1 MNINSHH
8 FILGICLLFLNSLY
22 CQVGIGTNSPD
33 SSAAL
38 EVTSPSN
45 NKGVLLPRLTQ
56 IQRTGISSPASGLLV
71 YQTNGT
77 SGLYYYDGSD
87 WLRFGEVQTVNGVS
101 PTIANGNVAV
111 TFLSTQTGTQSNRTS
126 TVSPA
131 DGLVHIV
138 TGNTPSSEDGKV
150 YIYSSAT
157 SSWNETSAFTDDQ
170 DISGSSF
177 DFTSGD
183 LVIGITGGVSETISL
198 ASLTVTPTLDEVTDV
213 GSTTTNG
220 IDVGSL
226 TVNSSYTL
234 PSATAVAGSYLTVST
249 TTSELVFTLQASS
262 VTPTLDEVTDV
273 GSTTTNG
280 IDVGSLTVN
289 SSYTLPSSTAVAGSY
304 LTVST
309 TTSELIFTLPAS
321 SVTPTLDE
329 VTDVGST
336 TTNGIDVGSLTVNSS
351 YTLPTSTSAPGFYLT
366 VSSTN
371 SELVFSVP
379 PVPDGTSDGDIIH
392 WNPAGNWERT
402 DEFKVPFSSGSIVSN
417 RTIEPK
423 TDLNFDLG
431 SSTKRF
437 TNIYGSTINS
447 GAASIT
453 INTTATGTPTIS
465 LQQNGTEKAGI
476 GSNTFFVGDSNAG
489 SHYFFPETIAT
500 SSKQALVTGQ
510 NSNTLVFLDFANLEA
525 QSLDDV
531 LSNGEESN
539 RNIFVASLT
548 VSQTANFATGPDDE
562 DIYIGEFGVDNDDVF
577 ISARLNTDLK
587 LESDSTYDLGELDKN
602 FARIFSNQIISNSR
616 LSITASN
623 TTDDDIEF
631 IHNGTIKAGINSITF
646 YIGDRGASTYY
657 EFPRERPVSV
667 SNQVL
672 TYSAASS
679 LTWSSLLNLPAG
691 NQEGMSLRWNNSTS
705 NWETASS
712 TLIFSGGVSATTVT
726 ATNIS
731 IGSQIT
737 FSSNATTVPPL
748 NLVANNLNDGVGALR
763 MEGSEPDI
771 FLNQNS
777 AGFNTVTFAT
787 ANNQVNAFG
796 KNSSDDFY
804 ITVKDGGLWK
814 DNTFVINNSSGD
826 LSLGYKLSV
835 TGSSTLSEL
844 KVGSSG
850 NDYTLPISRGTAG
863 EVLTVSTTTNLLSF
877 ESTSFGKHYMLAEL
891 TVADN
896 DLKVGDEIQNLVA
909 TTSNGVTLS
918 PGGKIFTLT
927 QGKVYKLTGYV
938 EVSGDQVASTFSWR
952 VNGVDIGK
960 QGVSTSTSTNRQ
972 DKFILPS
979 VAFYRATSSATV
991 VLRCVTVT
999 ANSGNVSTVNSGSY
1013 VIIEEL

>member
-213 GSTTTNG
+213 GSTTTN
-220 IDVGSL
+220 S
-226 TVNSSYTL
+226 
-234 PSATAVAGSYLTVST
+234 
-249 TTSELVFTLQASS
+249 
-262 VTPTLDEVTDV
+262 
-273 GSTTTNG
+273 
-280 IDVGSLTVN
+280 
-289 SSYTLPSSTAVAGSY
+289 
-304 LTVST
+304 
-309 TTSELIFTLPAS
+309 
-321 SVTPTLDE
+321 
-329 VTDVGST
+329 
-336 TTNGIDVGSLTVNSS
+336 IDVGSLTVNSS

-379 PVPDGTSDGDIIH
+379 PVPDGTSDGDIIL

-850 NDYTLPISRGTAG
+850 NDYTFPISRGTAG

-896 DLKVGDEIQNLVA
+896 DLKVGDEIQNLAA

>member
-1 MNINSHH
+1 MSIYNRH
-8 FILGICLLFLNSLY
+8 FNLGIFLLFLNSMY
-22 CQVGIGTNSPD
+22 GQVGIGTNSPD

-38 EVTSPSN
+38 EITSPTN

-56 IQRTGISSPASGLLV
+56 TQRLGISSPASGLLV

-77 SGLYYYDGSD
+77 NGLYYYDGSN

-101 PTIANGNVAV
+101 PTVANGNVAV

-177 DFTSGD
+177 DFASGD

-198 ASLTVTPTLDEVTDV
+198 ASLTVTPTLDQITDQ

-220 IDVGSL
+220 IDVGGL

-249 TTSELVFTLQASS
+249 TTSELVFTL
-262 VTPTLDEVTDV
+262 PT
-273 GSTTTNG
+273 
-280 IDVGSLTVN
+280 
-289 SSYTLPSSTAVAGSY
+289 
-304 LTVST
+304 
-309 TTSELIFTLPAS
+309 S

-379 PVPDGTSDGDIIH
+379 PVPDGIADGDIIH
-392 WNPAGNWERT
+392 WNHPAGNWERT
-402 DEFKVPFSSGSIVSN
+402 NEFIVPFSSGSIVSN

-476 GSNTFFVGDSNAG
+476 GSNTFFVGDSSAG

-510 NSNTLVFLDFANLEA
+510 NSNTLVFLDFANLES

-562 DIYIGEFGVDNDDVF
+562 DIYIGELGVDNDDVF

-587 LESDSTYDLGELDKN
+587 LKT
-602 FARIFSNQIISNSR
+602 
-616 LSITASN
+616 
-623 TTDDDIEF
+623 
-631 IHNGTIKAGINSITF
+631 
-646 YIGDRGASTYY
+646 
-657 EFPRERPVSV
+657 
-667 SNQVL
+667 
-672 TYSAASS
+672 
-679 LTWSSLLNLPAG
+679 
-691 NQEGMSLRWNNSTS
+691 
-705 NWETASS
+705 
-712 TLIFSGGVSATTVT
+712 
-726 ATNIS
+726 
-731 IGSQIT
+731 
-737 FSSNATTVPPL
+737 
-748 NLVANNLNDGVGALR
+748 
-763 MEGSEPDI
+763 
-771 FLNQNS
+771 
-777 AGFNTVTFAT
+777 
-787 ANNQVNAFG
+787 
-796 KNSSDDFY
+796 
-804 ITVKDGGLWK
+804 
-814 DNTFVINNSSGD
+814 
-826 LSLGYKLSV
+826 
-835 TGSSTLSEL
+835 
-844 KVGSSG
+844 
-850 NDYTLPISRGTAG
+850 
-863 EVLTVSTTTNLLSF
+863 
-877 ESTSFGKHYMLAEL
+877 
-891 TVADN
+891 
-896 DLKVGDEIQNLVA
+896 
-909 TTSNGVTLS
+909 
-918 PGGKIFTLT
+918 
-927 QGKVYKLTGYV
+927 
-938 EVSGDQVASTFSWR
+938 
-952 VNGVDIGK
+952 
-960 QGVSTSTSTNRQ
+960 
-972 DKFILPS
+972 
-979 VAFYRATSSATV
+979 
-991 VLRCVTVT
+991 
-999 ANSGNVSTVNSGSY
+999 
-1013 VIIEEL
+1013 

>member
-1 MNINSHH
+1 MSIYNRH
-8 FILGICLLFLNSLY
+8 FNLGIFLLFLNSMY
-22 CQVGIGTNSPD
+22 GQVGIGTNSPD

-38 EVTSPSN
+38 EITSPTN

-56 IQRTGISSPASGLLV
+56 TQRLGISSPASGLLV

-77 SGLYYYDGSD
+77 NGLYYYDGSN

-101 PTIANGNVAV
+101 PTVANGNVAV

-177 DFTSGD
+177 DFASGD

-198 ASLTVTPTLDEVTDV
+198 ASLTVTPTLDQITDQ

-220 IDVGSL
+220 IDVGGL

-249 TTSELVFTLQASS
+249 TTSELVFTL
-262 VTPTLDEVTDV
+262 PT
-273 GSTTTNG
+273 
-280 IDVGSLTVN
+280 
-289 SSYTLPSSTAVAGSY
+289 
-304 LTVST
+304 
-309 TTSELIFTLPAS
+309 S

-379 PVPDGTSDGDIIH
+379 PVPDGIADGDIIH
-392 WNPAGNWERT
+392 WNHPAGNWERT
-402 DEFKVPFSSGSIVSN
+402 NEFIVPFSSGSIVSN

-476 GSNTFFVGDSNAG
+476 GSNTFFVGDSSAG

-510 NSNTLVFLDFANLEA
+510 NSNTLVFLDFANLES

-562 DIYIGEFGVDNDDVF
+562 DIYIGELGVDNDDVF

-587 LESDSTYDLGELDKN
+587 LETDSTYDLGELDKN
-602 FARIFSNQIISNSR
+602 FARIFSNQIISNGR

-631 IHNGTIKAGINSITF
+631 IHNGTNKAGINSSTF
-646 YIGDRGASTYY
+646 YIGDRGTSTYY

-667 SNQVL
+667 SDQVL
-672 TYSAASS
+672 TYSAVSS

-726 ATNIS
+726 ATNIN
-731 IGSQIT
+731 IGTQIT
-737 FSSNATTVPPL
+737 FSSNASTIPPL
-748 NLVANNLNDGVGALR
+748 NLVANNLNDGIGALR

-771 FLNQNS
+771 YLNQNS

-787 ANNQVNAFG
+787 ADDPVNAFG

-804 ITVKDGGLWK
+804 ITVRDGASWK
-814 DNTFVINNSSGD
+814 NNSFVINNSSGD

-844 KVGSSG
+844 KVGSLG
-850 NDYTLPISRGTAG
+850 NDYTLPTTRGTAG

-891 TVADN
+891 TTPDT
-896 DLKVGDEIQNLVA
+896 DLKIGDEIQTLS
-909 TTSNGVTLS
+909 TITSNGITLS
-918 PGGKIFTLT
+918 GGKSFDLT

-938 EVSGDQVASTFSWR
+938 EVSGDQAVSTFIWR
-952 VNGVDIGK
+952 INGIDIGK

-979 VAFYRATSSATV
+979 VAFYRATSSASV
-991 VLRCVTVT
+991 VLRCVTVN

-1013 VIIEEL
+1013 MIIEEL

>member
-1 MNINSHH
+1 MIIYIRH
-8 FILGICLLFLNSLY
+8 FILGICLLLLNSMFG
-22 CQVGIGTNSPD
+22 QVGIGTNSPD

-38 EVTSPSN
+38 EITSPTN

-56 IQRTGISSPASGLLV
+56 AQRIGISSPASGLLV

-101 PTIANGNVAV
+101 PTVANGNVAV

-138 TGNTPSSEDGKV
+138 TGNTPSTEDGKV

-177 DFTSGD
+177 DFASGD

-198 ASLTVTPTLDEVTDV
+198 ASLTVTPTLDQVTDQ

-234 PSATAVAGSYLTVST
+234 PSATGVAGTYLTVST
-249 TTSELVFTLQASS
+249 TTSELV
-262 VTPTLDEVTDV
+262 
-273 GSTTTNG
+273 
-280 IDVGSLTVN
+280 
-289 SSYTLPSSTAVAGSY
+289 
-304 LTVST
+304 
-309 TTSELIFTLPAS
+309 FTLPAS

-379 PVPDGTSDGDIIH
+379 PVPDGTADGDIIH

-437 TNIYGSTINS
+437 TNIYGSAINS

-476 GSNTFFVGDSNAG
+476 GSNTFFVGDSSAG

-548 VSQTANFATGPDDE
+548 VSRTANLATGPDDE

-587 LESDSTYDLGELDKN
+587 LEMDSTYDLGELDKN
-602 FARIFSNQIISNSR
+602 FARIYSNQIISNGR

-631 IHNGTIKAGINSITF
+631 IHNGTVKAGINSSTF
-646 YIGDRGASTYY
+646 YIGDGGASTYY

-731 IGSQIT
+731 IGTQIT

-748 NLVANNLNDGVGALR
+748 NLIANNLNDNVGALR

-771 FLNQNS
+771 YLNQNS

-787 ANNQVNAFG
+787 ANAPVNAFG

-804 ITVKDGGLWK
+804 ITVRDGGSWK
-814 DNTFVINNSSGD
+814 NDSFVINNSSGD

-850 NDYTLPISRGTAG
+850 DDYTLPTTRGTAG

-891 TVADN
+891 TIPDT
-896 DLKVGDEIQNLVA
+896 DLKVGDEIQTLS
-909 TTSNGVTLS
+909 TITSNGVTLS
-918 PGGKIFTLT
+918 SGKSFVLT

-938 EVSGDQVASTFSWR
+938 EVSGDQAVSTFSWR
-952 VNGVDIGK
+952 VNGTDIGK
-960 QGVSTSTSTNRQ
+960 QGVSTSTSTDRQ

-991 VLRCVTVT
+991 VLRCVTAT

-1013 VIIEEL
+1013 MIIEEL

>member
-1 MNINSHH
+1 MSIYNRH
-8 FILGICLLFLNSLY
+8 FNLGIFLLFLNSMY
-22 CQVGIGTNSPD
+22 GQVGIGTNSPD

-38 EVTSPSN
+38 EITSPTN

-56 IQRTGISSPASGLLV
+56 TQRLGISSPASGLLV
-71 YQTNGT
+71 YQTNGST
-77 SGLYYYDGSD
+77 NGLYYYDGSN

-101 PTIANGNVAV
+101 PTVANGNVAV

-177 DFTSGD
+177 DFASGD

-198 ASLTVTPTLDEVTDV
+198 ASLTVTPTLDQITDQ

-220 IDVGSL
+220 IDVGGL

-249 TTSELVFTLQASS
+249 TTSELVFTL
-262 VTPTLDEVTDV
+262 PT
-273 GSTTTNG
+273 
-280 IDVGSLTVN
+280 
-289 SSYTLPSSTAVAGSY
+289 
-304 LTVST
+304 
-309 TTSELIFTLPAS
+309 S

-379 PVPDGTSDGDIIH
+379 PVPDGIADGDIIH
-392 WNPAGNWERT
+392 WNHPAGNWERT
-402 DEFKVPFSSGSIVSN
+402 NEFIVPFSSGSIVSN

-476 GSNTFFVGDSNAG
+476 GSNTFFVGDSSAG

-510 NSNTLVFLDFANLEA
+510 NSNTLVFLDFANLES

-562 DIYIGEFGVDNDDVF
+562 DIYIGELGVDNDDVF

-587 LESDSTYDLGELDKN
+587 LETDSTYDLGELDKN
-602 FARIFSNQIISNSR
+602 FARIFSNQIISNGR

-631 IHNGTIKAGINSITF
+631 IHNGTNKAGINSSTF
-646 YIGDRGASTYY
+646 YIGDRGTSTYY

-667 SNQVL
+667 SDQVL
-672 TYSAASS
+672 TYSAVSS

-726 ATNIS
+726 ATNIN
-731 IGSQIT
+731 IGTQIT

-748 NLVANNLNDGVGALR
+748 NLVANNLNDGIGALR

-771 FLNQNS
+771 YLNQNS

-787 ANNQVNAFG
+787 ADDPVNAFG

-804 ITVKDGGLWK
+804 ITVRDGASWK
-814 DNTFVINNSSGD
+814 NNSFVINNSSGD

-844 KVGSSG
+844 KVGSLG
-850 NDYTLPISRGTAG
+850 NDYTLPTTRGTAG

-891 TVADN
+891 TTPDT
-896 DLKVGDEIQNLVA
+896 DLKIGDEIQTLS
-909 TTSNGVTLS
+909 TITSNGITLS
-918 PGGKIFTLT
+918 GGKSFDLT

-938 EVSGDQVASTFSWR
+938 EVSGDQAVSTFIWR
-952 VNGVDIGK
+952 INGIDIGK

-979 VAFYRATSSATV
+979 VAFYRATSSASV
-991 VLRCVTVT
+991 VLRCVTVN

-1013 VIIEEL
+1013 MIIEEL

>member
-1 MNINSHH
+1 MY
-8 FILGICLLFLNSLY
+8 G
-22 CQVGIGTNSPD
+22 QVGIGTNSPD

-38 EVTSPSN
+38 EITSPTN

-56 IQRTGISSPASGLLV
+56 TQRLGISSPASGLLV

-77 SGLYYYDGSD
+77 NGLYYYDGSN

-101 PTIANGNVAV
+101 PTVANGNVAV

-177 DFTSGD
+177 DFASGD

-198 ASLTVTPTLDEVTDV
+198 ASLTVTPTLDQITDQ

-220 IDVGSL
+220 IDVGGL

-249 TTSELVFTLQASS
+249 TTSELVFTL
-262 VTPTLDEVTDV
+262 PT
-273 GSTTTNG
+273 
-280 IDVGSLTVN
+280 
-289 SSYTLPSSTAVAGSY
+289 
-304 LTVST
+304 
-309 TTSELIFTLPAS
+309 S

-379 PVPDGTSDGDIIH
+379 PVPDGIADGDIIH
-392 WNPAGNWERT
+392 WNHPAGNWERT
-402 DEFKVPFSSGSIVSN
+402 NEFIVPFSSGSIVSN

-476 GSNTFFVGDSNAG
+476 GSNTFFVGDSSAG

-510 NSNTLVFLDFANLEA
+510 NSNTLVFLDFANLES

-562 DIYIGEFGVDNDDVF
+562 DIYIGELGVDNDDVF

-587 LESDSTYDLGELDKN
+587 LETDSTYDLGELDKN
-602 FARIFSNQIISNSR
+602 FARIFSNQIISNGR

-631 IHNGTIKAGINSITF
+631 IHNGTNKAGINSSTF
-646 YIGDRGASTYY
+646 YIGDRGTSTYY

-667 SNQVL
+667 SDQVL
-672 TYSAASS
+672 TYSAVSS

-726 ATNIS
+726 ATNIN
-731 IGSQIT
+731 IGTQIT

-748 NLVANNLNDGVGALR
+748 NLVANNLNDGIGALR

-771 FLNQNS
+771 YLNQNS

-787 ANNQVNAFG
+787 ADDPVNAFG

-804 ITVKDGGLWK
+804 ITVRDGASWK
-814 DNTFVINNSSGD
+814 NNSFVINNSSGD

-844 KVGSSG
+844 KVGSLG
-850 NDYTLPISRGTAG
+850 NDYTLPTTRGTAG

-891 TVADN
+891 TTPDT
-896 DLKVGDEIQNLVA
+896 DLKIGDEIQTLS
-909 TTSNGVTLS
+909 TITSNGITLS
-918 PGGKIFTLT
+918 GGKSFDLT

-938 EVSGDQVASTFSWR
+938 EVSGDQAVSTFIWR
-952 VNGVDIGK
+952 INGIDIGK

-979 VAFYRATSSATV
+979 VAFYRATSSASV
-991 VLRCVTVT
+991 VLRCVTVN

-1013 VIIEEL
+1013 MIIEEL

>member
-198 ASLTVTPTLDEVTDV
+198 ASLT
-213 GSTTTNG
+213 
-220 IDVGSL
+220 
-226 TVNSSYTL
+226 
-234 PSATAVAGSYLTVST
+234 
-249 TTSELVFTLQASS
+249 
-262 VTPTLDEVTDV
+262 
-273 GSTTTNG
+273 
-280 IDVGSLTVN
+280 
-289 SSYTLPSSTAVAGSY
+289 
-304 LTVST
+304 
-309 TTSELIFTLPAS
+309 
-321 SVTPTLDE
+321 VTPTLDE

-850 NDYTLPISRGTAG
+850 NDYTFPISRGTAG

-896 DLKVGDEIQNLVA
+896 DLKVGDEIQNLAA

>member
-1 MNINSHH
+1 MSIYNRH
-8 FILGICLLFLNSLY
+8 FNLGIFLLFLNSMY
-22 CQVGIGTNSPD
+22 GQVGIGTNSPD

-38 EVTSPSN
+38 EITSPTN

-56 IQRTGISSPASGLLV
+56 TQRLGISSPASGLLV
-71 YQTNGT
+71 YQTNGST
-77 SGLYYYDGSD
+77 NGLYYYDGSN

-101 PTIANGNVAV
+101 PTVANGNVAV

-177 DFTSGD
+177 DFASGD

-198 ASLTVTPTLDEVTDV
+198 ASLTVTPTLDQITDQ

-220 IDVGSL
+220 IDVGGL

-249 TTSELVFTLQASS
+249 TTSELVFTL
-262 VTPTLDEVTDV
+262 PT
-273 GSTTTNG
+273 
-280 IDVGSLTVN
+280 
-289 SSYTLPSSTAVAGSY
+289 
-304 LTVST
+304 
-309 TTSELIFTLPAS
+309 S

-379 PVPDGTSDGDIIH
+379 PVPDGIADGDIIH
-392 WNPAGNWERT
+392 WNHPAGNWERT
-402 DEFKVPFSSGSIVSN
+402 NEFIVPFSSGSIVSN

-476 GSNTFFVGDSNAG
+476 GSNTFFVGDSSAG

-510 NSNTLVFLDFANLEA
+510 NSNTLVFLDFANLES

-562 DIYIGEFGVDNDDVF
+562 DIYIGELGVDNDDVF

-587 LESDSTYDLGELDKN
+587 LETDSTYDLGELDKN
-602 FARIFSNQIISNSR
+602 FARIFSNQIISNGR

-631 IHNGTIKAGINSITF
+631 IHNGTNKAGINSSTF
-646 YIGDRGASTYY
+646 YIGDRGTSTYY

-667 SNQVL
+667 SDQVL
-672 TYSAASS
+672 TYSAVSS

-726 ATNIS
+726 ATNIN
-731 IGSQIT
+731 IGTQIT
-737 FSSNATTVPPL
+737 FSSNASTIPPL
-748 NLVANNLNDGVGALR
+748 NLVANNLNDGIGALR

-771 FLNQNS
+771 YLNQNS

-787 ANNQVNAFG
+787 ADDPVNAFG

-804 ITVKDGGLWK
+804 ITVRDGASWK
-814 DNTFVINNSSGD
+814 NNSFVINNSSGD

-844 KVGSSG
+844 KVGSLG
-850 NDYTLPISRGTAG
+850 NDYTLPTTRGTAG

-891 TVADN
+891 TTPDT
-896 DLKVGDEIQNLVA
+896 DLKIGDEIQTLS
-909 TTSNGVTLS
+909 TITSNGITLS
-918 PGGKIFTLT
+918 GGKSFDLT

-938 EVSGDQVASTFSWR
+938 EVSGDQAVSTFIWR
-952 VNGVDIGK
+952 INGIDIGK

-979 VAFYRATSSATV
+979 VAFYRATSSASV
-991 VLRCVTVT
+991 VLRCVTVN

-1013 VIIEEL
+1013 MIIEEL

>member
-234 PSATAVAGSYLTVST
+234 P
-249 TTSELVFTLQASS
+249 
-262 VTPTLDEVTDV
+262 
-273 GSTTTNG
+273 
-280 IDVGSLTVN
+280 
-289 SSYTLPSSTAVAGSY
+289 
-304 LTVST
+304 
-309 TTSELIFTLPAS
+309 
-321 SVTPTLDE
+321 
-329 VTDVGST
+329 
-336 TTNGIDVGSLTVNSS
+336 
-351 YTLPTSTSAPGFYLT
+351 TSTSAPGFYLT

-379 PVPDGTSDGDIIH
+379 PIPDGTSDGDIIH

-850 NDYTLPISRGTAG
+850 NDYTFPISRGTAG

>member
-1 MNINSHH
+1 MSIYKRH
-8 FILGICLLFLNSLY
+8 FNLGIFLLFLNSMY
-22 CQVGIGTNSPD
+22 GQVGIGTNSPD

-38 EVTSPSN
+38 EITSPTN

-56 IQRTGISSPASGLLV
+56 TQRLGISSPASGLLV

-77 SGLYYYDGSD
+77 NGLYYYDGSN

-101 PTIANGNVAV
+101 PTVANGNVAV

-177 DFTSGD
+177 DFASGD

-198 ASLTVTPTLDEVTDV
+198 ASLTVTPTLDQITDQ

-220 IDVGSL
+220 IDVGGL

-249 TTSELVFTLQASS
+249 TTSELVFTL
-262 VTPTLDEVTDV
+262 PT
-273 GSTTTNG
+273 
-280 IDVGSLTVN
+280 
-289 SSYTLPSSTAVAGSY
+289 
-304 LTVST
+304 
-309 TTSELIFTLPAS
+309 S

-379 PVPDGTSDGDIIH
+379 PVPDGIADGDIIH
-392 WNPAGNWERT
+392 WNHPAGNWERT
-402 DEFKVPFSSGSIVSN
+402 NEFIVPFSSGSIVSN

-476 GSNTFFVGDSNAG
+476 GSNTFFVGDSSAG

-510 NSNTLVFLDFANLEA
+510 NSNTLVFLDFANLES

-562 DIYIGEFGVDNDDVF
+562 DIYIGELGVDNDDVF

-587 LESDSTYDLGELDKN
+587 LETDSTYDLGELDKN
-602 FARIFSNQIISNSR
+602 FARIFSNQIISNGR

-631 IHNGTIKAGINSITF
+631 IHNGTNKAGINSSTF
-646 YIGDRGASTYY
+646 YIGDRGTSTYY

-667 SNQVL
+667 SDQVL
-672 TYSAASS
+672 TYSAVSS

-726 ATNIS
+726 ATNIN
-731 IGSQIT
+731 IGTQIT

-748 NLVANNLNDGVGALR
+748 NLVANNLNDGIGALR

-771 FLNQNS
+771 YLNQNS

-787 ANNQVNAFG
+787 ADDPVNAFG

-804 ITVKDGGLWK
+804 ITVRDGASWK
-814 DNTFVINNSSGD
+814 NNSFVINNSSGD

-844 KVGSSG
+844 KVGSLG
-850 NDYTLPISRGTAG
+850 NDYTLPTTRGTAG

-891 TVADN
+891 TTPDT
-896 DLKVGDEIQNLVA
+896 DLKIGDEIQTLS
-909 TTSNGVTLS
+909 TITSNGITLS
-918 PGGKIFTLT
+918 GGKSFDLT

-938 EVSGDQVASTFSWR
+938 EVSGDQAVSTFIWR
-952 VNGVDIGK
+952 INGIDIGK

-979 VAFYRATSSATV
+979 VAFYRATSSASV
-991 VLRCVTVT
+991 VLRCVTVN

-1013 VIIEEL
+1013 MIIEEL

>member
-1 MNINSHH
+1 
-8 FILGICLLFLNSLY
+8 LY

-56 IQRTGISSPASGLLV
+56 TQRTGISSPASGLLV

-198 ASLTVTPTLDEVTDV
+198 ASLTVTPTLDEITDV
-213 GSTTTNG
+213 GSTTTN
-220 IDVGSL
+220 S
-226 TVNSSYTL
+226 
-234 PSATAVAGSYLTVST
+234 
-249 TTSELVFTLQASS
+249 
-262 VTPTLDEVTDV
+262 
-273 GSTTTNG
+273 

-814 DNTFVINNSSGD
+814 DDTFVINNSSGD

-891 TVADN
+891 TIPDT
-896 DLKVGDEIQNLVA
+896 DLKVGDEIQTLS
-909 TTSNGVTLS
+909 TITSNGVTLS
-918 PGGKIFTLT
+918 SGKSFVLT

-938 EVSGDQVASTFSWR
+938 EVSGDQAVSTFSWR
-952 VNGVDIGK
+952 VNGTDIGK
-960 QGVSTSTSTNRQ
+960 QGVSTSTSTDRQ

-991 VLRCVTVT
+991 VLRCVTAN

-1013 VIIEEL
+1013 MIIEEL

>member
-1 MNINSHH
+1 MSIYNRH
-8 FILGICLLFLNSLY
+8 FNLGIFLLFLNSMY
-22 CQVGIGTNSPD
+22 GQVGIGTNSPD

-38 EVTSPSN
+38 EITSPTN

-56 IQRTGISSPASGLLV
+56 TQRLGISSPASGLLV

-77 SGLYYYDGSD
+77 NGLYYYDGSN

-101 PTIANGNVAV
+101 PTVANGNVAV

-177 DFTSGD
+177 DFASGD

-198 ASLTVTPTLDEVTDV
+198 ASLTVTPTLDQITDQ

-220 IDVGSL
+220 IDVGGL

-249 TTSELVFTLQASS
+249 TTSELVFTL
-262 VTPTLDEVTDV
+262 PT
-273 GSTTTNG
+273 
-280 IDVGSLTVN
+280 
-289 SSYTLPSSTAVAGSY
+289 
-304 LTVST
+304 
-309 TTSELIFTLPAS
+309 S

-379 PVPDGTSDGDIIH
+379 PVPDGIADGDIIH
-392 WNPAGNWERT
+392 WNHPAGNWERT
-402 DEFKVPFSSGSIVSN
+402 NEFIVPFSSGSIVSN

-476 GSNTFFVGDSNAG
+476 GSNTFFVGDSSAG

-510 NSNTLVFLDFANLEA
+510 NSNTLVFLDFANLES

-562 DIYIGEFGVDNDDVF
+562 DIYIGELGVDNDDVF

-587 LESDSTYDLGELDKN
+587 LETDSTYDLGELDKN
-602 FARIFSNQIISNSR
+602 FARIFSNQIISNGR

-631 IHNGTIKAGINSITF
+631 IHNGTNKAGINSSTF
-646 YIGDRGASTYY
+646 YIGDRGTSTYY

-667 SNQVL
+667 SDQVL
-672 TYSAASS
+672 TYSAVSS

-726 ATNIS
+726 ATNIN
-731 IGSQIT
+731 IGTQIT

-748 NLVANNLNDGVGALR
+748 NLVANNLNDGIGALR

-771 FLNQNS
+771 YLNQNS

-787 ANNQVNAFG
+787 ADDPVNAFG

-804 ITVKDGGLWK
+804 ITVRDGASWK
-814 DNTFVINNSSGD
+814 NNSFVINNSSGD

-844 KVGSSG
+844 KVGSLG
-850 NDYTLPISRGTAG
+850 NDYTLPTTRGTAG

-891 TVADN
+891 TTPDT
-896 DLKVGDEIQNLVA
+896 DLKIGDEIQTLS
-909 TTSNGVTLS
+909 TITSNGITLS
-918 PGGKIFTLT
+918 GGKSFDLT

-938 EVSGDQVASTFSWR
+938 EVSGDQAVSTFIWR
-952 VNGVDIGK
+952 INGIDIGK

-979 VAFYRATSSATV
+979 VAFYRATSSASV
-991 VLRCVTVT
+991 VLRCVTVN

-1013 VIIEEL
+1013 MIIEEL